1 MDIFIVMIML
11 LIFEAFFS
19 GSEIAILAVDKIKV
33 KYMAES
39 GSKRAKLI
47 DNILKTPEKIL
58 GTVNIGTNLS
68 IITNTTLAT
77 SIILSIFPD
86 KGDLLTTLIMTPII
100 LIFGEIIPK
109 SIAQN
114 KAQYISLKV
123 IPFLW
128 IFYYIFSPIIFLI
141 TSIYKFIK
149 KDRDIVPFMTKEE
162 LSLLLRTRGRSIDL
176 SEKNMINRI
185 FDFSEKTV
193 KEVMI
198 PLIEVQA
205 ISEDAKISNAIDMI
219 NNTGFSKFPVYRDR
233 IDNIIGVLKAFDILN
248 ESEEEGIK
256 KYIKNAYYVPET
268 KSIDELLVEL
278 EKNREGMGV
287 VVDEYGGAV
296 GIITIEDILEEIV
309 GEIEDEY
316 DVKEELYRK
325 IGEKKYIVNVRM
337 EVDKINEILDL
348 NLPKGDYETLGGFI
362 LERMGKIP
370 KVGEVLRYNNITFI
384 IKKGTNRFI
393 SEVIVKID

>member
-1 MDIFIVMIML
+1 
-11 LIFEAFFS
+11 
-19 GSEIAILAVDKIKV
+19 
-33 KYMAES
+33 
-39 GSKRAKLI
+39 
-47 DNILKTPEKIL
+47 
-58 GTVNIGTNLS
+58 
-68 IITNTTLAT
+68 
-77 SIILSIFPD
+77 
-86 KGDLLTTLIMTPII
+86 
-100 LIFGEIIPK
+100 
-109 SIAQN
+109 
-114 KAQYISLKV
+114 
-123 IPFLW
+123 
-128 IFYYIFSPIIFLI
+128 
-141 TSIYKFIK
+141 
-149 KDRDIVPFMTKEE
+149 
-162 LSLLLRTRGRSIDL
+162 
-176 SEKNMINRI
+176 
-185 FDFSEKTV
+185 
-193 KEVMI
+193 
-198 PLIEVQA
+198 
-205 ISEDAKISNAIDMI
+205 MI
-219 NNTGFSKFPVYRDR
+219 NNTGFSKFTVYRDR
-233 IDNIIGVLKAFDILN
+233 IDNIIGVFKAFDILN